1 MSAVQLS
8 TINLRSDKCI
18 QMRDSA
24 DMTVEEFKLELRR
37 LWEKTIYVEPLVK
50 TRENAKRTRT
60 YINSRPGKKPPRYT
74 LVNARVVNEI
84 KIRL

>member
-1 MSAVQLS
+1 
-8 TINLRSDKCI
+8 
-18 QMRDSA
+18 MRDVA

-50 TRENAKRTRT
+50 NRENAKRTRT

-74 LVNARVVNEI
+74 LVKARVVNEI